1 MCSDLFLV
9 LQQYT
14 LTLVAFTAPLHEGM
28 FLWTSIRRVGVEAEA
43 QERSP
48 VPPRDDDAD
57 QCSCGTVIPSDQLHY
72 EAVQGTPAYDQDGRD
87 HDKDK
92 HTGSDMDTLH
102 GATSLVSMFGKG
114 WLGSQVFHVLYNEV
128 ASKPVHLDKTSVTAV
143 TTFKRAFCKRRVEG
157 KYVWNRNLSANLE
170 QLAEV
175 RRHFA
180 KHHVTLSDDAARS
193 CLWMWIYNFRFTEK
207 QRELQEDKQQSF
219 FDHIL
224 EKELGCRQRTLQVIK
239 LGTAGLAND
248 IVAKGEEAVLASFI
262 AYICRIEKEVD
273 ENTQRGRDLHCRQR
287 AERGDAQER
296 AHSPHDKGTKPNAK
310 GEPLNRAYEQP
321 AKGKGKGAKNEH
333 GTPDRGCRHV
343 VHPPCDKQMKPKSTG
358 SPSIPAHMPEQHAQG
373 KSKGAKDKQESV
385 GRGCQDVRKT
395 PWKGTG
401 DADAAKR
408 KRRGREDNDKRS
420 AGRVEKRPHLAFVLN
435 DEDLEADKTKH
446 ARKRAL

>member
-57 QCSCGTVIPSDQLHY
+57 QCSCGTVVPSDCH
-72 EAVQGTPAYDQDGRD
+72 QGTPAYDQDGRD
-87 HDKDK
+87 PDKDK

-273 ENTQRGRDLHCRQR
+273 ENTQRGRDLDSRPR
-287 AERGDAQER
+287 TGRGDAQER
-296 AHSPHDKGTKPNAK
+296 AHSPHDEGTKPNSK
-310 GEPLNRAYEQP
+310 GAPLIRAYVQP
-321 AKGKGKGAKNEH
+321 AKGKGKGAKNK
-333 GTPDRGCRHV
+333 HV
-343 VHPPCDKQMKPKSTG
+343 RR
-358 SPSIPAHMPEQHAQG
+358 A
-373 KSKGAKDKQESV
+373 
-385 GRGCQDVRKT
+385 
-395 PWKGTG
+395 PWEN
-401 DADAAKR
+401 DATK
-408 KRRGREDNDKRS
+408 KKRGRRDDS
-420 AGRVEKRPHLAFVLN
+420 VQW
-435 DEDLEADKTKH
+435 
-446 ARKRAL
+446 